1 MNARISRLYRGLALA
16 FVALIAML
24 TYWQVWAAPSL
35 EARQD
40 NPRLVYRELA
50 IKRGRIISAD
60 GVTLATNTSRRAN
73 GRTIYFWT
81 IPIQQP

>member
-1 MNARISRLYRGLALA
+1 MTVRG
-16 FVALIAML
+16 
-24 TYWQVWAAPSL
+24 
-35 EARQD
+35 
-40 NPRLVYRELA
+40 ELA

-81 IPIQQP
+81 IPPRSN